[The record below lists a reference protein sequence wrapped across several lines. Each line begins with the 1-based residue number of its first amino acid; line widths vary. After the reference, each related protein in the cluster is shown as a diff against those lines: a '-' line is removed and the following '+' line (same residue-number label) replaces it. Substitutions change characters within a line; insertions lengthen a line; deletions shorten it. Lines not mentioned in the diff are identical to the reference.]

1 LGQIIDNLYK
11 GDFMVVSGIVAF
23 SNLLEHEVYAGATT
37 GKYSVVLTLDEDNA
51 KKLSSQGVKLR
62 QYEGVNGD
70 ISQQRKFASKF
81 NVGIYSLDNEE
92 FMGQPTRGSEGDDD
106 RRGDQC
112 YAMPVRTGG
121 LGSIVEGFF

>member
-1 LGQIIDNLYK
+1 
-11 GDFMVVSGIVAF
+11 MVVSGIVAF

-92 FMGQPTRGSEGDDD
+92 FMGQPTRGSEVRVQYSLSGDEHPVHGMTPYLDKVRVVKLAESATD
-106 RRGDQC
+106 GD
-112 YAMPVRTGG
+112 
-121 LGSIVEGFF
+121 F

>member
-1 LGQIIDNLYK
+1 
-11 GDFMVVSGIVAF
+11 MVVSGIVAF

-70 ISQQRKFASKF
+70 ISHQRKFASKF

-92 FMGQPTRGSEGDDD
+92 FMGQPTRGSEVRVQYSLSGDEHPVHGMTPYLDKVRVVKLAESATD
-106 RRGDQC
+106 GD
-112 YAMPVRTGG
+112 
-121 LGSIVEGFF
+121 F